1 MATQVFLGNPS
12 DNIVNWIKKNKSV
25 TATIENSYR
34 CGYNDKTIIVKLS
47 NDLTS
52 YNIDYDNT
60 AIVKSG
66 QYQTM
71 ARYTD
76 DSIAHYENPSQ
87 ITIIKDDQEEVYYEE
102 SHETID
108 NIQYVKCG
116 LINYQQ
122 GSTYNFTYR

>member
-12 DNIVNWIKKNKSV
+12 DNIVNWIKKNKK
-25 TATIENSYR
+25 ATIENNYR
-34 CGYNDKTIIVKLS
+34 LFGDGETIIVKLS

-60 AIVKSG
+60 TFVNSG
-66 QYQTM
+66 QYHTM
-71 ARYTD
+71 ARFTD
-76 DSIAHYENPSQ
+76 NIEAENHAPFF
-87 ITIIKDDQEEVYYEE
+87 IKIMKDNQEEVYYEE

-122 GSTYNFTYR
+122 GSTYNFTYT